1 MWSALETSAF
11 SSWVAV
17 SRWAYPT
24 LLSLHGLG
32 MAVVVGLASMIALRV
47 LGFPH
52 QVPLGAY
59 RKTLPWIVGAFLVNA
74 TSGVALF
81 VTAASELAANVS
93 FQVKLI
99 SIAVGLIV
107 LWRLFAGPVAQAAVM
122 ETQIAPQTDSGF
134 VASRGQKAVAV
145 AALLIWVVAVI
156 VSGRLIAYLSEGY

>member
-32 MAVVVGLASMIALRV
+32 MAVVVGLTSMIALRV
-47 LGFPH
+47 LGFPR

-59 RKTLPWIVGAFLVNA
+59 RKTLPWVVCAFLVNA
-74 TSGVALF
+74 ASGIALF
-81 VTAASELAANVS
+81 VIAASGLAANVS

-99 SIAVGLIV
+99 SIALGLVV
-107 LWRLFAGPVAQAAVM
+107 LWRLYAGPVAQAAVL
-122 ETQIAPQTDSGF
+122 ETQIAQEADCGF
-134 VASRGQKAVAV
+134 VASRVQKAVAV
-145 AALLIWVVAVI
+145 AALLIWVVAVV
-156 VSGRLIAYLSEGY
+156 VSGRLIAYLSVVY